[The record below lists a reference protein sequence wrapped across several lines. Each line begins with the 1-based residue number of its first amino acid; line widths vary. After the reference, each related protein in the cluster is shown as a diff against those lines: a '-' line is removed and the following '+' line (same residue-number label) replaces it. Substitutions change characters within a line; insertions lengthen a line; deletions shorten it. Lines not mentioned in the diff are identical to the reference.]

1 MVTRLAWVGDGAA
14 RMEVARVE
22 RGGHRLTASGTQ
34 LGVSYELR
42 YALAETTLEL
52 ELVGERSLELGLG
65 GADFFDV
72 GWSPL
77 FNSLPVLRDELLSAG
92 PARSYTMRWVEI
104 PSLEVSISEQT
115 YEPLGDGRIRFTSG
129 EFSADIQFDEL
140 GYVLH
145 YPEVATRVSG

>member
-1 MVTRLAWVGDGAA
+1 
-14 RMEVARVE
+14 
-22 RGGHRLTASGTQ
+22 
-34 LGVSYELR
+34 
-42 YALAETTLEL
+42 
-52 ELVGERSLELGLG
+52 
-65 GADFFDV
+65 
-72 GWSPL
+72 
-77 FNSLPVLRDELLSAG
+77 
-92 PARSYTMRWVEI
+92 MRWVEI